1 MGFEVIEVPE
11 LPTPGQFSHV
21 VRKGNMVFISGQT
34 ANPEAEDG
42 NLDPMA
48 QAERVFGY
56 IRSAVEAAGGD
67 MSDIVKLT
75 GMAPQVLRPAL
86 PGRDLHR
93 GRFHGAARV
102 DHGNRGHRH
111 PRLGAGEPG
120 TKQWPRK
127 ASCSSLIA
135 TPSTC

>member
-21 VRKGNMVFISGQT
+21 VKKGNMVFISGQT
-34 ANPEAEDG
+34 ANPEGEDG
-42 NLDPMA
+42 NLDAMA

-75 GMAPQVLRPAL
+75 IYLTDLSQFPSILEWRP
-86 PGRDLHR
+86 
-93 GRFHGAARV
+93 RFFAEPYPAATCIVV
-102 DHGNRGHRH
+102 DSMVRR
-111 PRLGAGEPG
+111 E
-120 TKQWPRK
+120 
-127 ASCSSLIA
+127 LIMEIEA
-135 TPSTC
+135 IAILD

>member
-21 VRKGNMVFISGQT
+21 VKKGNIVFISGQT

-42 NLDPMA
+42 ILDPMA

-75 GMAPQVLRPAL
+75 IYLTDLSQFPSILEWRP
-86 PGRDLHR
+86 
-93 GRFHGAARV
+93 RFFDQPYPAATCVVVNSMVR
-102 DHGNRGHRH
+102 R
-111 PRLGAGEPG
+111 E
-120 TKQWPRK
+120 
-127 ASCSSLIA
+127 LIMEIEA
-135 TPSTC
+135 IAILD